1 MAAPI
6 GALRAEMSA
15 GHAQFERDM
24 RRAKD
29 AVRNNATGMKAAML
43 TVRDSFNG
51 AVKSLFSLRSAVL
64 LAAGV
69 AGFAALLK
77 KTIAVAD
84 QMTKLAQSVGVP
96 VETLTS
102 LSHAANLSGMTIE
115 SLSKGLKQISKNA
128 MDAAAGIGEAKD
140 AFRALGVSTKD
151 SNGNLKSSQDLIYEI
166 ADKFREMEDGA
177 GKTAL
182 AMRIFGRAGADLIPM
197 LNQGSAG
204 IKDMQDEAKALG
216 LVIDAEV
223 GKAAERFDDNLTRL
237 EGASKGF
244 ANQVMKEFL
253 PTLENL
259 TDKMVKSAKETD
271 GLGTSAKTA
280 ATGLRLLFSAGA
292 IISGVFKTIGEY
304 IGGAA
309 AALVSLATGDF
320 RQAMTIMSDTGWDLV
335 DNVRGTV
342 DNIKIIWDDTANDI
356 EARAPET
363 GKKIAAPIIETTK
376 QIKSEISSQKALL
389 ADWDILNDYA
399 KKTGQ
404 ILSEIKTPV
413 EKFNETMQELRIL
426 LKLGY
431 IDFETFQQAAR
442 KAAQEWKGS
451 GDEIDDQFG
460 ELRQAIDGWGKDA
473 AGTFADFAMS
483 GKASFRDLIDSI
495 IRDLI
500 KMSAYKAIF
509 KPLFTGIEGLVPSL
523 VSIGMHGGGTVGRD
537 ASFVRP
543 VPADLFSHAPR
554 LHSGLMPDEF
564 PAILQKGEAV
574 IPKDAVGGGAGDTNV
589 FIYAV
594 DAKSFE
600 DMCRRNPGA
609 INSQVLQSLR
619 DNKTRSEIKSLL
631 R

>member
-64 LAAGV
+64 LATGV

-84 QMTKLAQSVGVP
+84 QMTKMAQSVGVP

-140 AFRALGVSTKD
+140 AFRALGVSTKG

-216 LVIDAEV
+216 LVIDTEV

-237 EGASKGF
+237 QGASKGF

-442 KAAQEWKGS
+442 KAAQEWKSS

-460 ELRQAIDGWGKDA
+460 ELKQAIDGWGKDA

-483 GKASFRDLIDSI
+483 GKASFKDLVDSI
-495 IRDLI
+495 IRDII

-509 KPLFTGIEGLVPSL
+509 KPLFGGIENLIPS
-523 VSIGMHGGGTVGRD
+523 IAFGFHGGGIVGRD
-537 ASFVRP
+537 ASFIRP
-543 VPADLFSHAPR
+543 VDPGIFSSAPR